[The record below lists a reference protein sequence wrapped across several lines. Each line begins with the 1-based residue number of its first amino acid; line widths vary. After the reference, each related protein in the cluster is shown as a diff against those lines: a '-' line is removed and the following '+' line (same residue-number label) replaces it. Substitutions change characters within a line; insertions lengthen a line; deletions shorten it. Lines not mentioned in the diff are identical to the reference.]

1 MQELDVHDSGGG
13 DRRRGSYA
21 LVGAAVAGSL
31 LYLAATLALG
41 TPPGAADTGAEV
53 VTWFRAHRDG
63 VRWSVW
69 AITVGSPPFGVMFAL
84 LRRLLPSPHR
94 DVFMIGAVTIVVTT
108 TVQAWIWA
116 GLALHADRLE
126 PATARAALDV
136 AVFWGPVLTG
146 ATTTMMAPV
155 TLLALQG
162 RAGLPWWLGV
172 LGAVA
177 FVEQAIETVTIF
189 GSTGFTEP
197 GGAMNLQL
205 GAGLV
210 WAWMLAFSVWG
221 GVRGGRRAPTSRPV
235 VGGPRPAEPS
245 VT

>member
-1 MQELDVHDSGGG
+1 MHGQEDGRV
-13 DRRRGSYA
+13 GSAA
-21 LVGAAVAGSL
+21 LVGAAVGATI
-31 LYLAATLALG
+31 LYAAATVALG
-41 TPPGAADTGAEV
+41 TPPGAADTGAQV
-53 VTWFRAHRDG
+53 VTWFQEHRDG

-69 AITVGSPPFGVMFAL
+69 ALTATTPLMALVFAL
-84 LRRLLPSPHR
+84 LRRLLPAPHR
-94 DVFMIGAVTIVVTT
+94 DVFFIGAIAIVVTT
-108 TVQAWIWA
+108 SVQSWIWA

-126 PATARAALDV
+126 PATARTVLDV

-146 ATTTMMAPV
+146 ATTIMMAPV

-162 RAGLPWWLGV
+162 RAELPWWLGV

-210 WAWMLAFSVWG
+210 WAWMLSFAVLG
-221 GVRGGRRAPTSRPV
+221 GIRARGQHRAT
-235 VGGPRPAEPS
+235 
-245 VT
+245 